1 MTRRTNDTGEVDEK
15 PSSGAEQQ
23 GSNDSTG
30 SRDTSRRDFL
40 KAGAAVGA
48 GTFAVGLGQQ
58 ATATT
63 ATNPSNLDLYLLFG
77 QSNMEGQG
85 PIEAQDRETHPRI
98 HVLADKT
105 CPNLE
110 REYGEWYLAE
120 PPLNRCYGKLGPGDY
135 FAKSMI
141 EELPDDRAIGLVP
154 AAVSGADIALFEK
167 GAPIGRNDRD
177 IPSQFDGG
185 YEWMVDLAE
194 TAQQV
199 GTLKGILFHQGETN
213 TNDQQWTDQVQGIVE
228 DLRADLGIGNV
239 PFLAGEMLYDS
250 AGGCCGS
257 HNTEVNELP
266 DVIENAH
273 VVSAEGLAGQDY
285 AHFTSDAYRELG
297 RRYAAE
303 MLEHVDVSGGTD
315 DGSGG
320 NSGDD
325 SGGNDGDGSGS
336 DSDDDSDSDTGDSG
350 DDSGSDTGD
359 DSGDDAGSD
368 SGGSSEYPTWDSTA
382 VYRTG
387 DRVVHDGRVWEAQWY
402 TQDQEPREEDYYVW
416 QPVEDESAGDS
427 GGDTGTDDGSGSD
440 SGNSTDGESGGD
452 SGGDTGGESGG
463 DTGNL
468 NAEMDPSTT
477 AASVGERITFRV
489 NDTSGSSNWLTDLA
503 FDFGDG
509 TTATGWWAA
518 HSFDSPGTY
527 TVTLTATDNGGAS
540 TTHEV
545 TITVS

>member
-1 MTRRTNDTGEVDEK
+1 MTRRAHDTDDVDEA
-15 PSSGAEQQ
+15 SGSGGEQHRSNEAAGSQ
-23 GSNDSTG
+23 G
-30 SRDTSRRDFL
+30 DTSRRAFL
-40 KAGAAVGA
+40 KSGVAVGA
-48 GTFAVGLGQQ
+48 GTVALGLGQQ
-58 ATATT
+58 ASAATATD
-63 ATNPSNLDLYLLFG
+63 PSNLDLYLLFG

-85 PIEAQDRETHPRI
+85 PIEEQDRGTNPRI

-105 CPNLE
+105 CPNLD

-120 PPLNRCYGKLGPGDY
+120 PPLNRCYGQLGPGDY
-135 FAKSMI
+135 FAKTLI
-141 EELPDDRAIGLVP
+141 EELPDDRSIGLVP

-177 IPSQFDGG
+177 IPPQFDGG

-199 GTLKGILFHQGETN
+199 GTFKGILFHQGETN
-213 TNDQQWTDQVQGIVE
+213 TNDQQWTAQVEGIVK

-350 DDSGSDTGD
+350 DDSG
-359 DSGDDAGSD
+359 DDAGSD

-402 TQDQEPREEDYYVW
+402 TLDQEPREEDYYVW
-416 QPVEDESAGDS
+416 QPVDGSSTGGSAGSDVGAGSGDTTDDTAGGDIGGSDDSGS
-427 GGDTGTDDGSGSD
+427 GGDAGDTDGSD
-440 SGNSTDGESGGD
+440 AV
-452 SGGDTGGESGG
+452 
-463 DTGNL
+463 L
-468 NAEMDPSTT
+468 AEVEPSTT
-477 AASVGERITFRV
+477 SASVGERVTFRV
-489 NDTSGSSNWLTDLA
+489 TDTSGEGHWIASLS

-509 TTATGWWAA
+509 STATGWWAA
-518 HSFDSPGTY
+518 HTYDSAGTY
-527 TVTLTATDNGGAS
+527 TVALTATSDGGDS
-540 TTHEV
+540 STHEV